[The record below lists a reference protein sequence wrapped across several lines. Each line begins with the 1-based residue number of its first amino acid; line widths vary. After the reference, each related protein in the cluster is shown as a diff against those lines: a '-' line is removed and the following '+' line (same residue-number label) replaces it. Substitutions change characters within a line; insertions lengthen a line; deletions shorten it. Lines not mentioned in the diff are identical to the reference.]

1 MKHFQLDIAGE
12 KVPVGAARLKFAS
25 LRQGD
30 GADSRHEDV
39 VVKGVEI
46 YLSAAH
52 FLLAER
58 HDDKANLGVVHR
70 PSPYLAI
77 TLVLGPP
84 VHPSTAPGLT
94 NDRQKSGGLSFTA
107 IAIGPSQIGPS
118 QVPRRRCREG
128 AVPLN
133 MSVRTA
139 PQSPPPRPEPE
150 SLRSHRSRPS
160 RPPPT
165 PPPPRAGAC
174 HRRPGRAPA
183 PRGR

>member
-1 MKHFQLDIAGE
+1 MKLFQFEIAGE

-30 GADSRHEDV
+30 GADCRHEDV
-39 VVKGVEI
+39 VVKVVEI

-84 VHPSTAPGLT
+84 VRPSTAPGLT
-94 NDRQKSGGLSFTA
+94 NVRQKSGGLSFTA
-107 IAIGPSQIGPS
+107 IAIRPS

-160 RPPPT
+160 RPPPP